1 MPIASFKIVN
11 VNTSIYDELEI
22 VDGSY
27 DPSGGTITKWKW
39 TVLKGEEEIYTG
51 ETPLL
56 NYMDYGVENYKMT
69 LVVTNDS
76 GQVSERVTR
85 NFTIIPDDEAPEFMA
100 TPMNCDWTTS
110 QEVELKFTDR
120 LGSGFKNYQYA
131 ITESQ
136 ETPDTYSSPI
146 EKQNDTITIDE
157 DGIKYLHIIATDNAG
172 NISEDRVV
180 GPYYIDRTAPTG
192 TIDYLPK
199 EWVIDEVTLNW
210 NFTDSGCGFSKVILP
225 NGETVENSASGKY
238 TVYDNGKYD
247 FDVYDKLGNH
257 QIISIEIKNID
268 KIEPIISLSQRPS
281 EWTDDTTIVTWNC
294 TDDQSG
300 FKEVLLP
307 DGTSSKENTGEFTTE
322 QLGTYTFIV
331 YDNVG
336 NEKKVS
342 IEIQNIDK
350 IEPELKLSQNTEE
363 WVNED
368 VIISWETSDAG
379 SGFNNILLPD
389 GTTSKNQN
397 GTISAKTNGNYSFV
411 SCDNVGNTNLQTI
424 EITNIDKIAPTVTL
438 ELVEENE
445 IKIVKWTLA
454 DNESGIREML
464 LPDGT
469 TSTESSGN
477 FEIEASGTYTFV
489 GYDKAG
495 NITIKSMKID
505 V

>member
-1 MPIASFKIVN
+1 M
-11 VNTSIYDELEI
+11 
-22 VDGSY
+22 
-27 DPSGGTITKWKW
+27 
-39 TVLKGEEEIYTG
+39 
-51 ETPLL
+51 
-56 NYMDYGVENYKMT
+56 
-69 LVVTNDS
+69 
-76 GQVSERVTR
+76 
-85 NFTIIPDDEAPEFMA
+85 
-100 TPMNCDWTTS
+100 
-110 QEVELKFTDR
+110 
-120 LGSGFKNYQYA
+120 
-131 ITESQ
+131 
-136 ETPDTYSSPI
+136 
-146 EKQNDTITIDE
+146 
-157 DGIKYLHIIATDNAG
+157 
-172 NISEDRVV
+172 
-180 GPYYIDRTAPTG
+180 
-192 TIDYLPK
+192 
-199 EWVIDEVTLNW
+199 
-210 NFTDSGCGFSKVILP
+210 
-225 NGETVENSASGKY
+225 
-238 TVYDNGKYD
+238 
-247 FDVYDKLGNH
+247 
-257 QIISIEIKNID
+257 
-268 KIEPIISLSQRPS
+268 
-281 EWTDDTTIVTWNC
+281 
-294 TDDQSG
+294 
-300 FKEVLLP
+300 LLP